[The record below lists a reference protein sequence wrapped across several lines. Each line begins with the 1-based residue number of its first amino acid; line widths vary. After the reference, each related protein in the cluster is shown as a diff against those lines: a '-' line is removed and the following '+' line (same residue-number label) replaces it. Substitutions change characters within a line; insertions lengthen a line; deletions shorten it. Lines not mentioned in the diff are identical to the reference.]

1 MTKPRE
7 SSALAQHQAEQ
18 EPGAD
23 QPAPPARPDTAPPGP
38 DAPPRRRASRL
49 IDIAGAAGV
58 HVSTVSRV
66 LNGDPALSIRPE
78 TYERVLSAA
87 RAQGYRPNALARALK
102 QRRTGA
108 VALVVPLLR
117 NPIWTR
123 LQRGA
128 LQQARERGY
137 VVMIMEEPTEDP
149 RPPGDYRYLVEESR
163 VDGLLLAT
171 ALRVPEHHTGMQ
183 AIPHVY
189 VNRRG
194 PDPGNDVVMD
204 EAGAMRLFVEY
215 LAGQGHERIALIDG
229 PAEVDTVHRRVAAAR
244 RFCAARGI
252 GLSVRHAAA
261 SEEGGWDAALRML
274 RRDPRP
280 TACGVG
286 SLNQLFGLMSALRTA
301 GVGIPGDMSV
311 ISFDEDECLAFLD
324 VPVTSVCMPLAD
336 LGQAAV
342 DALVARIEGQPA
354 TDVLIREPIRLLL
367 RDSVAAPP
375 ARRPARAVPLQRA
388 PGRAIG

>member
-7 SSALAQHQAEQ
+7 SSAPAQPQA
-18 EPGAD
+18 D
-23 QPAPPARPDTAPPGP
+23 PGP
-38 DAPPRRRASRL
+38 DAPSRRRGARL

-108 VALVVPLLR
+108 LALVVPLLR

-171 ALRVPEHHTGMQ
+171 ALRVPEHHTGMT

-194 PDPGNDVVMD
+194 PEPGNDVIMD
-204 EAGAMRLFVEY
+204 EAGAMRLFVDY
-215 LAGQGHERIALIDG
+215 LASQGHERIALIDG
-229 PAEVDTVHRRVAAAR
+229 PAEVDTVHRRVATAR
-244 RFCAARGI
+244 RICAARGI
-252 GLSVRHAAA
+252 ALSVRHAAA
-261 SEEGGWDAALRML
+261 SEEGGWDAAVRML

-286 SLNQLFGLMSALRTA
+286 SLNQLFGLMSALRTN
-301 GVGIPGDMSV
+301 GVDIPGDMSV
-311 ISFDEDECLAFLD
+311 VSFDEDECLAFLD

-336 LGQAAV
+336 LGQQAV

-354 TDVLIREPIRLLL
+354 ADVLIREPIRLQL

-375 ARRPARAVPLQRA
+375 GRAIVPAVPAVPRPRA
-388 PGRAIG
+388 PGRATG